1 MSDADTKRE
10 RIKAKV
16 AASQERLKR
25 DSEIQPVVP
34 QRKNLPDAYPPEDYR
49 SLAAEY
55 PVLTVAA
62 GIGLGL
68 LVGALVPKSAG
79 GKLGKRAM
87 ALATVAGEIGLAL
100 SKQARDAAVEAG
112 HDGLARAGSAS
123 APLRRRAVRI
133 AGSAGSG
140 ARSAGLTVAKEALKL
155 ATRVRKGA

>member
-1 MSDADTKRE
+1 MSDADTKRD

-16 AASQERLKR
+16 AASQERLTR
-25 DSEIQPVVP
+25 DSEFLPAVP

-49 SLAAEY
+49 SLATEY
-55 PVLTVAA
+55 PLLTVAA
-62 GIGLGL
+62 GLGLGM

-79 GKLGKRAM
+79 GKLGKRAAM
-87 ALATVAGEIGLAL
+87 LATVAGEIGLAL

-112 HDGLARAGSAS
+112 NEGLARANHAS

-133 AGSAGSG
+133 AGSAGTG
-140 ARSAGLTVAKEALKL
+140 ARSAGLIVAKEALKL